1 MSTSSKKGAHYE
13 DCLVHCL
20 TSCTLTLSD
29 REVKKDSDLH
39 QKMEHDLTKKKNK
52 VSFDHLIVSALIT
65 NTLRPSPLLHAVTL
79 TSPPC

>member
-52 VSFDHLIVSALIT
+52 TKKKTKQKYTGQDEDERKIKMK
-65 NTLRPSPLLHAVTL
+65 LLGVK
-79 TSPPC
+79 